1 MVTGLDGDV
10 LSTNG
15 DVRGFFNSSPTA
27 LHVRDL
33 LLYFMTDRV
42 RMKLAIAALAP
53 NLTIERNLMIR
64 PRERKPLLARAII
77 SRAEDDKT
85 VFWEFTAV

>member
-1 MVTGLDGDV
+1 
-10 LSTNG
+10 
-15 DVRGFFNSSPTA
+15 
-27 LHVRDL
+27 
-33 LLYFMTDRV
+33 
-42 RMKLAIAALAP
+42 MKLAIAALAP